1 MRVSAIIPAYNE
13 EGWVGKTVLALR
25 ELSEINEIIVVD
37 DGSTDGTYLEA
48 WNAGATVCRFSSN
61 RGKSR
66 ALREG
71 VALARGDVLAF
82 VDADLCETALQ
93 FRRLISCIA
102 ADRADMAI
110 ASFGAKGKRGL
121 GLVRALAYW
130 GIRYHTGQSMNTPL
144 SGQRVL
150 KRVLWDSLNFR
161 AEGFAAEV
169 ALTIESLKKGFRVI
183 EIPLEM
189 NHRVW
194 GNDYASFMH
203 RGGQFYDLIKLF
215 WKKEY

>member
-1 MRVSAIIPAYNE
+1 MQVSAIIPAYNE

-25 ELSEINEIIVVD
+25 ELPEINEIIVVD
-37 DGSTDGTYLEA
+37 DGSRTDLSGSL
-48 WNAGATVCRFSSN
+48 NAGATVCRFSSN

-203 RGGQFYDLIKLF
+203 RGEQLYDLVKLF